1 MKAKQSESVLHDW
14 VHQLTFQ
21 QQALLLT
28 CVRGCDGLPKF
39 DTTKN
44 IIRFL
49 RGAIMKPAG
58 EWDGG
63 NSNSFMWGK
72 YSEIDSE
79 GDFVNYWNNSA
90 SYLLKNH
97 DHVPHHFLMHLIHC
111 AEVIGYKHPDK
122 TIREYWLYLYEQFCI
137 AFHMTPETESQMDE
151 RLNDFGEGYGE

>member
-1 MKAKQSESVLHDW
+1 MKTKQSESVLHDW
-14 VHQLTFQ
+14 VHELTFQ

-28 CVRGCDGLPKF
+28 CVRGCDGLPKY

-44 IIRFL
+44 IVRFL

-63 NSNSFMWGK
+63 NSDSFMWGN
-72 YSEIDSE
+72 YSSIDTD
-79 GDFVNYWNNSA
+79 GDLINTWTNNV

-111 AEVIGYKHPDK
+111 AEVIGYKHPNSG
-122 TIREYWLYLYEQFCI
+122 ISHAWNWMYLQFCES
-137 AFHMTPETESQMDE
+137 FHMSPESESTMDK
-151 RLNDFGEGYGE
+151 RLNDFMEDEA